1 MSTAAMSTESI
12 KVLLVEDNMGDATLL
27 YESLREALPGQFQ
40 VTLARRLSEALEYLW
55 EQTYHVMLL
64 DLGLPDSH
72 GLDTLVLARAQAPG
86 VPIVVLTGFQDET
99 LAVEAL
105 QEGAQDYLTKG
116 QVDSKLLVRT
126 LRYAM
131 ARKVA
136 EEAMLRQGLAAVKA
150 EGLQRSRQRLI
161 AVQECVRRDIA
172 AQLQEGVQQKLLL
185 LQGQLQ
191 EVLNVLSSSP
201 KTARLVSQV
210 IDGLSEVSE
219 QQVGMLS
226 RLLYPA
232 TLSRGLVP
240 TLQSLGDRFEGEL
253 AIELDLDEMFMGREP
268 ADRSSVPEQV
278 GLAVYRIAE
287 EALTNAVKHA
297 QASQVTVRLDP
308 PQAGW
313 LRLTVRDD
321 GPGFDVASALRGLGM
336 AAMQDYAEAAGGEC
350 VVHSVPGKGTVVTA
364 ILPCGRLGTTQR
376 EEELERKE
384 AMDGNATCDLP
395 LVP

>member
-1 MSTAAMSTESI
+1 M
-12 KVLLVEDNMGDATLL
+12 
-27 YESLREALPGQFQ
+27 
-40 VTLARRLSEALEYLW
+40 
-55 EQTYHVMLL
+55 
-64 DLGLPDSH
+64 GLPDSH
-72 GLDTLVLARAQAPG
+72 GLDTLVLVRAQAPG

-116 QVDSKLLVRT
+116 QVDCKLLVRT
-126 LRYAM
+126 MRYAM

-136 EEAMLRQGLAAVKA
+136 EEAMLRQGLAVAKA

-172 AQLQEGVQQKLLL
+172 TQLQDGVQQKLLL

-191 EVLNVLSSSP
+191 EVLKCLSASP
-201 KTARLVSQV
+201 KTSWLVRQV
-210 IDGLSEVSE
+210 IDGLSQVSE
-219 QQVGMLS
+219 RQVGMLS
-226 RLLYPA
+226 RRLYPA
-232 TLSRGLVP
+232 TLSRGLLP
-240 TLQSLGDRFEGEL
+240 TLQSLGDRFEGDL
-253 AIELDLDEMFMGREP
+253 AIELELDEMFMGREP
-268 ADRSSVPEQV
+268 ADRSSVPEQL

-336 AAMQDYAEAAGGEC
+336 AAMQDYAKAAGGEC
-350 VVHSVPGKGTVVTA
+350 VVHSIPGKGTVVTA
-364 ILPCGRLGTTQR
+364 ILPLVRPDAAQR
-376 EEELERKE
+376 EQERERK
-384 AMDGNATCDLP
+384 AATDGAATRNLP
-395 LVP
+395 LVPSRSSGGSRA